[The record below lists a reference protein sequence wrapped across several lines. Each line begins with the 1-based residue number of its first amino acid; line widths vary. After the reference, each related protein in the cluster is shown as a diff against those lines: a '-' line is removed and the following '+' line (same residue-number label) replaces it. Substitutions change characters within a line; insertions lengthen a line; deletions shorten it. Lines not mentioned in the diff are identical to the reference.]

1 MQEKIKIYLPNDIY
15 QIILKDM
22 ELFEFYKKDGSL
34 NRNEFLNKLITNY
47 YEIYSLNNEKVLES
61 IKQKLFN
68 SDIDENAVEDM
79 ALSILYSLDFNHL
92 ELNHKRNNVTIS
104 MKPTK
109 DTSFIFDYISDNLLN
124 GTTLSGY
131 LRSLISSYVHIPQD
145 KRERILFKDNYELVD
160 KAIQNNKKIYFVIKR
175 YDKETRHIVSPF
187 AIENSKEELFNYL
200 LADKD
205 SVPMSFRISRIKNL
219 AVLNESASFSSLS
232 LDSFQKMIK
241 NGPQF
246 AYGEKEN
253 NPIKIK
259 LTDAGKLKYTR
270 IYLHRPDYRE
280 IENNNIYVFDCSYLQ
295 ATQYFE
301 RFGSDAIVLEPQ
313 DLRDRFELFYNK
325 ARKAYK
331 YTE

>member
-22 ELFEFYKKDGSL
+22 ELFEFYKKGGSL

-68 SDIDENAVEDM
+68 SDMDENAVEDM

-131 LRSLISSYVHIPQD
+131 LRSLISSYVHMPQD
-145 KRERILFKDNYELVD
+145 KRERILFKDNYELID

-187 AIENSKEELFNYL
+187 AIENSKEELFNAQKDKEDVEQIGFDFVFLAFTKATTKDAQQQIYEVLSQPFEMTPEEVGLMEIDVLSKNFMECWNLKTL
-200 LADKD
+200 LN
-205 SVPMSFRISRIKNL
+205 FIKRVGHL
-219 AVLNESASFSSLS
+219 V
-232 LDSFQKMIK
+232 K
-241 NGPQF
+241 
-246 AYGEKEN
+246 
-253 NPIKIK
+253 
-259 LTDAGKLKYTR
+259 
-270 IYLHRPDYRE
+270 
-280 IENNNIYVFDCSYLQ
+280 
-295 ATQYFE
+295 
-301 RFGSDAIVLEPQ
+301 
-313 DLRDRFELFYNK
+313 
-325 ARKAYK
+325 
-331 YTE
+331 

>member
-22 ELFEFYKKDGSL
+22 ELFEFYKKGGSL

-68 SDIDENAVEDM
+68 SDMDENAVEDM

-131 LRSLISSYVHIPQD
+131 LRSLISSYVHMPQD
-145 KRERILFKDNYELVD
+145 KRERILFKDNYELID

-232 LDSFQKMIK
+232 LDSFQ
-241 NGPQF
+241 
-246 AYGEKEN
+246 
-253 NPIKIK
+253 
-259 LTDAGKLKYTR
+259 
-270 IYLHRPDYRE
+270 
-280 IENNNIYVFDCSYLQ
+280 
-295 ATQYFE
+295 
-301 RFGSDAIVLEPQ
+301 
-313 DLRDRFELFYNK
+313 
-325 ARKAYK
+325 
-331 YTE
+331 